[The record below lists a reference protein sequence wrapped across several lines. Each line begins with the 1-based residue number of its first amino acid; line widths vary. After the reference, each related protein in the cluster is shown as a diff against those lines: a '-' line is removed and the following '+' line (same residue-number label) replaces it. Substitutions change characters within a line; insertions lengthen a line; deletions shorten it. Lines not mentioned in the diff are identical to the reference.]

1 MIGKIVTQVPSGTF
15 EVPLISHFR
24 LLGSKG
30 ITMSHGVH
38 MSRKIMIFPLLL
50 HSYTC
55 HRHKPCNTYGISCVQ
70 IL

>member
-38 MSRKIMIFPLLL
+38 MSRKNYDISLVITFL
-50 HSYTC
+50 HL
-55 HRHKPCNTYGISCVQ
+55 PQ
-70 IL
+70 A